1 MQTIRNKTGRPIQV
15 HLFGGKTLHLGPRKT
30 GEISDQ
36 TAELPS
42 FRKLVEDGTLE
53 VVGGSGNPADRENGD
68 AVPHESTHGH
78 KPPTVVMPK
87 GNR

>member
-1 MQTIRNKTGRPIQV
+1 MPTIRNKTGRPIQV
-15 HLFGGKTLHLGPRKT
+15 HVFGGKTLHLGPLKT
-30 GEISDQ
+30 GEVSAH

-42 FRKLVEDGTLE
+42 FRKLVEDGTIE
-53 VVGGSGNPADRENGD
+53 VVGGAGHSADHDGGA

-78 KPPTVVMPK
+78 KPPAVVKPK